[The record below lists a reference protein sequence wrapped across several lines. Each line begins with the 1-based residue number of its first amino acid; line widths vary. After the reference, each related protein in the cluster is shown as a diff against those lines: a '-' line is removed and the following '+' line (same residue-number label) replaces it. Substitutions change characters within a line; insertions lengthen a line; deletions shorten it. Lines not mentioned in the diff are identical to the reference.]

1 MFNIVFIC
9 YGNICRSPMAEM
21 IFKDIMY
28 KNSKRYLFNIE
39 SRSTSMEEL
48 GNPIYPPAIESLKMH
63 GVTIEKHFA
72 TQFKKDDYD
81 KFDYIIVMEERNRR
95 DVLSIIGEDKLN
107 KIHLMKEHSESKNDI
122 LDPWYTG
129 DFESAFKDIQEGC
142 TDWFNYLVNKE
153 ADNEV

>member
-1 MFNIVFIC
+1 
-9 YGNICRSPMAEM
+9 
-21 IFKDIMY
+21 
-28 KNSKRYLFNIE
+28 
-39 SRSTSMEEL
+39 
-48 GNPIYPPAIESLKMH
+48 
-63 GVTIEKHFA
+63 
-72 TQFKKDDYD
+72 
-81 KFDYIIVMEERNRR
+81 MEERNRR

-122 LDPWYTG
+122 PDPWYTG

>member
-39 SRSTSMEEL
+39 SRSTSMEEI
-48 GNPIYPPAIESLKMH
+48 GNPIYPPAIETLKKH
-63 GVTIEKHFA
+63 GVTLEKHFA

-107 KIHLMKEHSESKNDI
+107 KIHLMKEHSELNQDI
-122 LDPWYTG
+122 PDPWYTG

-142 TDWFNYLVNKE
+142 VDWFNYLVNKE